1 MDEDE
6 RERSQIP
13 RPKTDLRPDVGDED
27 GPAPGY
33 VSRKRFAGVLGV
45 ATATAVFSLVTF
57 MSVGM
62 VAGAIVGPG
71 MGGFVAEFG
80 SVSYSQGNAEIY
92 PTLADHA
99 ACDNAP
105 QLEVS
110 LKGETTLNGN
120 VTFYKDLPLPS
131 EFDTGGGETIA
142 RLSILADAPPS
153 GIPVQDLELRF
164 TALEANRIIFN
175 QSELREYGPNSY
187 DDGSPNASFA
197 PPGNGSLDPTAAP
210 ERVPE
215 LGLDATDFTLPDG
228 GVATAHHVSFG
239 NLQLENINIFVVIDE
254 KSDLTNPVENVVE
267 PQNRT
272 CAALASA

>member
-1 MDEDE
+1 
-6 RERSQIP
+6 
-13 RPKTDLRPDVGDED
+13 
-27 GPAPGY
+27 
-33 VSRKRFAGVLGV
+33 
-45 ATATAVFSLVTF
+45 

-131 EFDTGGGETIA
+131 EFDSATGMSDAMA
-142 RLSILADAPPS
+142 RISIRGSTPTDGATVDNL
-153 GIPVQDLELRF
+153 GLRL
-164 TALEANRIIFN
+164 TALEAEEINLGGTN
-175 QSELREYGPNSY
+175 LREYGPNSY

-215 LGLDATDFTLPDG
+215 FGLDASFFNLPDG
-228 GVATAHHVSFG
+228 GTGAAHHVSLG
-239 NLQLENINIFVVIDE
+239 SITLSDVNLYVLIDD
-254 KSDLTNPVENVVE
+254 KSDFANPVENVVQPTE
-267 PQNRT
+267 RD
-272 CAALASA
+272 CEALVAAS